1 MTFNFWTFELTY
13 SYQQVRLDMGSGL
26 DSKVDV
32 KGDGSVVLYKKHWLK
47 NPKWIARLK
56 VTGAKG
62 YKTFS
67 TKTTDQREAERIALD
82 AYEEAYLR
90 VKGGG

>member
-1 MTFNFWTFELTY
+1 M
-13 SYQQVRLDMGSGL
+13 SSSL

-32 KGDGSVVLYKKHWLK
+32 RGDGSVVLYKKHWLK

-67 TKTTDQREAERIALD
+67 TNIDH
-82 AYEEAYLR
+82 
-90 VKGGG
+90 